1 MRRAGETTEMP
12 MKSPVTRAGRAAGGL
27 LPSLLLVAFATAS
40 ASPALAQANNQRIR
54 GTIESFDG
62 KTLVVASRE
71 GKHLTIAL
79 APDHSVSAMKGMD
92 LADIKAG
99 AYIGTASAPAEGG
112 GMRAMEV
119 TVFPESARGAG
130 EGNRPWDL
138 SPGSS
143 MINAAVADVSGS
155 AENPTLTLTY
165 KGGQA
170 KVEVPA
176 NAPVVTFEPGD
187 DTLLQP
193 GKAVFVFAEQQAD
206 GGLTA
211 KRVTVE
217 KDGVK
222 PPM

>member
-1 MRRAGETTEMP
+1 MP
-12 MKSPVTRAGRAAGGL
+12 MKSRITRAAGPL
-27 LPSLLLVAFATAS
+27 FSLLLVAVATVS
-40 ASPALAQANNQRIR
+40 APSALAQSANSLRIR

-71 GKHLTIAL
+71 GKSLTIAL
-79 APDHSVSAMKGMD
+79 APDHAVSAVKGMR

-99 AYIGTASAPAEGG
+99 DFIGTASAPAEDGS
-112 GMRAMEV
+112 MRALEV

-143 MINAAVADVSGS
+143 MTNATISSMSGS
-155 AENPTLTLTY
+155 AASPTLTLTY

-170 KVEVPA
+170 KVDVPA

-187 DTLLQP
+187 DALLQA
-193 GKAVFVFAEQQAD
+193 GKAVFVFAEQQPD
-206 GGLTA
+206 GSLTA